1 MPDIIGDHLGRN
13 LTYNLRYL
21 RSQRS
26 ITQARLAKQADIPR
40 STLAT
45 LEAGDGNPTLSVL
58 AKLSLALQ
66 VSIEELLST
75 PRAQCQL
82 FPKGSLK
89 TMRRARG
96 KVIVAKLL
104 PDPVPGMDIDR
115 MEIEPG
121 GRMKGVP
128 HRPGTRE
135 YLCCEKGQI
144 TLWAA
149 GERFDLQPGDVAA
162 FQGDQRHSYANEG
175 DSTAVGFS
183 VVALV
188 PLSIGMDELR
198 GGRRAG
204 KVQG

>member
-1 MPDIIGDHLGRN
+1 MPDPIGHQLGRN
-13 LTYNLRYL
+13 LTHNLRYL
-21 RSQRS
+21 RSQRGV
-26 ITQARLAKQADIPR
+26 TQARLAKQADIPR

-45 LEAGDGNPTLSVL
+45 IEAGDGNPTLSVL

-89 TMRRARG
+89 TMSRARG
-96 KVIVAKLL
+96 QASIAKLL
-104 PDPVPGMDIDR
+104 PDPVPGMEFDR
-115 MEIEPG
+115 MVLSPG
-121 GRMKGVP
+121 ARLTGVP

-135 YLCCEKGQI
+135 YLCCEKGRI

-149 GERFDLQPGDVAA
+149 GERFELGPGDMAA
-162 FQGDQRHSYANEG
+162 FQGDQRHSYGNEG
-175 DSTAVGFS
+175 DVPAIGFS

-188 PLSIGMDELR
+188 PLSIGIDSLD
-198 GGRRAG
+198 
-204 KVQG
+204 